1 MQKQKKSEQR
11 KKNNLRGW
19 KKLSLTLL
27 KGHLVFAFAP
37 SVMNQTRLETKSGL
51 LIEQITELAL
61 ESRSCQAG
69 NFHSIFGWHYAIK
82 RGNFL
87 RLKSLKKIGRCGEL
101 KGFKKKKKD
110 GSQRLRKSVF
120 VVSLKAPIWRFDC
133 NSAWGWPNNDPLD
146 GHQYLRLV
154 YPRFAPKAR
163 PLNGHRYDRP
173 IQVFGWLFH
182 LSIWSRDP
190 ATMEGDFHFLSGPHN
205 RVVNKWKSRTTI
217 RTKVTWLCKKKKQN
231 VVHLWYI
238 FQRKFSVT
246 DSKAHLFECSIL
258 GLSLKAVCCDGSR
271 MG

>member
-1 MQKQKKSEQR
+1 MINCQNNSLIHIFISPLINQLSTFFYSKNKKITITNFIILQKQKKSEQR

-101 KGFKKKKKD
+101 KGFKKKKKMD
-110 GSQRLRKSVF
+110 
-120 VVSLKAPIWRFDC
+120 
-133 NSAWGWPNNDPLD
+133 
-146 GHQYLRLV
+146 
-154 YPRFAPKAR
+154 
-163 PLNGHRYDRP
+163 LNGCAKAY
-173 IQVFGWLFH
+173 
-182 LSIWSRDP
+182 LS
-190 ATMEGDFHFLSGPHN
+190 FL
-205 RVVNKWKSRTTI
+205 
-217 RTKVTWLCKKKKQN
+217 
-231 VVHLWYI
+231 
-238 FQRKFSVT
+238 
-246 DSKAHLFECSIL
+246 
-258 GLSLKAVCCDGSR
+258 
-271 MG
+271 